1 MEKIEAFLAMGEHG
15 AFIWPAYGLTAAVM
29 IGFAVSSLR
38 SLRAQ
43 RKALQA
49 LEGAKPTRGRRAGE
63 AAP

>member
-1 MEKIEAFLAMGEHG
+1 MEEIEAFLAMGEHG
-15 AFIWPAYGLTAAVM
+15 AFIWPAYALTAAVM

-38 SLRAQ
+38 GLRTR

-49 LEGAKPTRGRRAGE
+49 LEAAMPERGRRGGA